1 MIKFPRMI
9 VVSNRL
15 PITVDTS
22 YGDIEL
28 KPSTG
33 GLVSALLP
41 VCKRSRGSWIGW
53 PGIEFDPEI
62 AEALRFEGCPDYSL
76 HPVFLPQQQV
86 SAYYDGFCNGIIW
99 PLFHDM
105 EACSVPDPMWWEA
118 YREVNQKFASVVL
131 RIADRDDV
139 VWVHDYHLMLC
150 GGALRKRGLTSR
162 VGYFHHIPFPSADV
176 FQKLPWC
183 EHILKALLQYDVV
196 GFQSERDKSN
206 FLACVRRFIPG
217 VRLQRAGNCMMVI
230 SGESVST
237 VGVFPIG
244 IDFDS
249 IDELSR
255 SEVVQQR
262 TTQVTGSHN
271 GSKML
276 LGVDRLDYTKG
287 ILERIRAIDLLLEE
301 NPELHEKIRL
311 VQVVVPSRENVDRYS
326 RFKSEVESLV
336 SRVNGKYA
344 TAIWTPIT
352 YLYRSISRS
361 ELIALYRS
369 AYVMLVTSLRDG
381 MNLVAKEF
389 CAARID
395 SQGVLILSEFA
406 GAAAE
411 LRTGALVINPYNVAG
426 ISRAVRTAL
435 SLSPADQQ
443 RRMQAMRR
451 VIQTGNV
458 FRWAESF
465 EAALHSSME
474 PMVVLRSGRLDAV
487 MARATAAN

>member
-1 MIKFPRMI
+1 MIKSPRMI

-28 KPSTG
+28 KPSSG

-105 EACSVPDPMWWEA
+105 EACSVPDPSWWEA

-150 GGALRKRGLTSR
+150 AAALRKRGLKSR

-176 FQKLPWC
+176 FQKMPWC

-196 GFQSERDKSN
+196 GFQSARDKSN
-206 FLACVRRFIPG
+206 FLSCVRRFIPG

-262 TTQVTGSHN
+262 TMQVTGSHN
-271 GSKML
+271 GGKML
-276 LGVDRLDYTKG
+276 FGVDRLDYTKG

-326 RFKSEVESLV
+326 RLKAEIESLV

-344 TAIWTPIT
+344 TATWTPIT
-352 YLYRSISRS
+352 YLYKSISRS

-369 AYVMLVTSLRDG
+369 AEVMLVTSLRDG

-389 CAARID
+389 CAARAD
-395 SQGVLILSEFA
+395 AQGALIVSEFA

-451 VIQTGNV
+451 VVKAGNV

-465 EAALHSSME
+465 EAVLRPSME
-474 PMVVLRSGRLDAV
+474 PMVVLRSERLGAV

>member
-1 MIKFPRMI
+1 MTKSPRMI

-15 PITVDTS
+15 PVRVDTA

-86 SAYYDGFCNGIIW
+86 SAYYDGFSNGIIW

-105 EACSVPDPMWWEA
+105 EASSVPDPSWWEA

-139 VWVHDYHLMLC
+139 IWVHDYHLMLC
-150 GGALRKRGLTSR
+150 AAALRKRGLKSR

-183 EHILKALLQYDVV
+183 EHILKALLQYDVI

-206 FLACVRRFIPG
+206 FLSCVRRFIPD

-230 SGESVST
+230 CGEFVSN

-244 IDFDS
+244 IDFES

-255 SEVVQQR
+255 SEKVQQR
-262 TTQVTGSHN
+262 TTQVVGSQN
-271 GSKML
+271 VGKL
-276 LGVDRLDYTKG
+276 LFGVDRLDYTKG
-287 ILERIRAIDLLLEE
+287 ILERIRAIDLLLED

-311 VQVVVPSRENVDRYS
+311 VQVVVPSRENVERYS
-326 RFKSEVESLV
+326 RLKSEIESLV

-344 TAIWTPIT
+344 TANWAPVN
-352 YLYRSISRS
+352 YLYRSISRN
-361 ELIALYRS
+361 ELVALYRS
-369 AYVMLVTSLRDG
+369 ADVMLVTSLRDG

-389 CAARID
+389 CAARD
-395 SQGVLILSEFA
+395 DAQGVLILSEFA
-406 GAAAE
+406 GAATE
-411 LRTGALVINPYNVAG
+411 LRNGALVVNPYNVGG
-426 ISRAVRTAL
+426 IGRAVQTAL
-435 SLSPADQQ
+435 SLSPADQE

-451 VIQTGNV
+451 VISGANV
-458 FRWAESF
+458 FRWADNF
-465 EAALHSSME
+465 EAALQSSTR
-474 PMVVLRSGRLDAV
+474 PIVGLRSERSNSV
-487 MARATAAN
+487 MARASAM